1 MKTNLYVDT
10 KITDEHVDFFLQQ
23 LTPEIQHIVDQM
35 GGLDSF
41 LWGYDERK
49 IIPVKFDE
57 IYRIYASNDH
67 VVAEIDGLTVKLKQK
82 LYQVALVLPKDFIR
96 VSRSEIINYHRIDHL
111 EVSGNGLINII
122 LNNHSRALV
131 PRRYMSILKERIG
144 L

>member
-67 VVAEIDGLTVKLKQK
+67 VVAEIDGLTRL
-82 LYQVALVLPKDFIR
+82 
-96 VSRSEIINYHRIDHL
+96 S
-111 EVSGNGLINII
+111 
-122 LNNHSRALV
+122 
-131 PRRYMSILKERIG
+131 
-144 L
+144 